1 MQEHTHHPFIAMD
14 KMIHKVWEDVMGG
27 EEENEILQ
35 VL

>member
-1 MQEHTHHPFIAMD
+1 MD

-35 VL
+35 VF